1 MKHTNYAWIVFV
13 VIALVIG
20 CTSKPPTTDNIP
32 TVGGNDGEANTGL
45 TAEDEEVLTQAESV
59 FIDESDDVEIGELI

>member
-20 CTSKPPTTDNIP
+20 CTSKPTPQDDVPTG
-32 TVGGNDGEANTGL
+32 GGNDGGVNTGL
-45 TAEDEEVLTQAESV
+45 TADDEKVLTQAESV
-59 FIDESDDVEIGELI
+59 LIDESDDVEIGELI